1 MGGLKTF
8 LFLGNISIRWPKNW
22 TKKLNKK
29 FLFAFVKNLIITDL
43 GSRII
48 LYCILGDTEEVWIK
62 AKRAVMQESLAH
74 EHVHPQTYVGFVG
87 TYYLEK
93 VYAIG

>member
-74 EHVHPQTYVGFVG
+74 EHVHTQTYVGFVG